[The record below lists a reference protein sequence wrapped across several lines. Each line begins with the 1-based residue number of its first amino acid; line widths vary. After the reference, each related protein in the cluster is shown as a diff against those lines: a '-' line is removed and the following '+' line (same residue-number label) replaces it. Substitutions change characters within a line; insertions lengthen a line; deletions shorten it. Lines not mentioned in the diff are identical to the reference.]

1 MKKPSRY
8 AALANT
14 LLAAS
19 APALAGGAFDGI
31 NASVGVGF
39 DSLLTSSAETDPTY
53 YGPSHGPDRSL
64 TTQTEVGQSGS
75 VGKVELGYSRAL
87 DGRFNLGVSV
97 FGSFGNRHA
106 GSSSMGGETLEQF
119 TLRPRWGVALE
130 PGYYFGPTS
139 LGYLKLGYASA
150 SGRITLLGYDG
161 KFESAGG
168 PLVGTGFKQML
179 TDRAYLG
186 VEVYRV
192 NYGKAAPFDPLFSGY
207 RLTQSQ
213 IHTGLSLGYA
223 FGGTPRAASSAGR
236 VRSFDGFQV
245 AMGLNAL
252 SASSR
257 LEESAVNYSL
267 NMAQAST
274 KPSISV
280 GYSHSLPSAFNVTG
294 SIFYAPGSVDAG
306 RLSANSAHLSQVRMR
321 RLVGV
326 TADVGYP
333 FTPGVLGY
341 LKLGYAQASSDVDD
355 RGVRTTFG
363 RTSGPL
369 YGFGFKSMLTS
380 NMFVAVEAAQV
391 DFGRKADQQ
400 AGDIA
405 AKHRLNF
412 GGVSLGYVFK

>member
-1 MKKPSRY
+1 
-8 AALANT
+8 
-14 LLAAS
+14 
-19 APALAGGAFDGI
+19 
-31 NASVGVGF
+31 
-39 DSLLTSSAETDPTY
+39 
-53 YGPSHGPDRSL
+53 
-64 TTQTEVGQSGS
+64 
-75 VGKVELGYSRAL
+75 
-87 DGRFNLGVSV
+87 
-97 FGSFGNRHA
+97 
-106 GSSSMGGETLEQF
+106 
-119 TLRPRWGVALE
+119 
-130 PGYYFGPTS
+130 
-139 LGYLKLGYASA
+139 
-150 SGRITLLGYDG
+150 
-161 KFESAGG
+161 
-168 PLVGTGFKQML
+168 
-179 TDRAYLG
+179 
-186 VEVYRV
+186 
-192 NYGKAAPFDPLFSGY
+192 
-207 RLTQSQ
+207 
-213 IHTGLSLGYA
+213 
-223 FGGTPRAASSAGR
+223 
-236 VRSFDGFQV
+236 
-245 AMGLNAL
+245 MGLNAL